1 MKATLSTR
9 SLICCT
15 VLVSA
20 LLLSAPAFSQAWTFR
35 NGFGQSGATN
45 GLADLGRAVCIDA
58 AGNVYITGKISDDLT
73 GNTVSFGGAAL
84 VSAGDDDG
92 FVAKFNAAG
101 VHQWSLRFGG
111 TLLDEGGYG

>member
-1 MKATLSTR
+1 MKSTLSFNLFR
-9 SLICCT
+9 LPVLIAVP
-15 VLVSA
+15 VLCSTI
-20 LLLSAPAFSQAWTFR
+20 LSAQTWTFR

-45 GLADLGRAVCIDA
+45 GLADVGRAICTDA
-58 AGNVYITGKISDDLT
+58 AGNVYVTGKISDDLT

-92 FVAKFNAAG
+92 FVAKFNSAG

-111 TLLDEGGYG
+111 SSF